1 MLTNSCCWPTCWPF
15 SYCKGKNLLRVFGQ
29 YMGVVQTPVKLV
41 NVIVGDL
48 PTHETGDFY
57 LTVETGSNPP
67 QITAVVENAEPKFV
81 KFPDE
86 MLIKIRDS
94 SLESRNPSGTLLSLL
109 VSEFLYIIYQ
119 QKKGTLIVIGLPGYQ
134 GVQRAILFEEAQR
147 IGKPRAVR
155 GLRESQD
162 AAVLDG
168 AGLGLGFRPLELYYR
183 TPTTEP
189 YFLEAP
195 TFCFHYRVV
204 SGPHIPTFLA
214 RFYRGQP
221 RGGERSRSNGAS

>member
-1 MLTNSCCWPTCWPF
+1 M
-15 SYCKGKNLLRVFGQ
+15 
-29 YMGVVQTPVKLV
+29 
-41 NVIVGDL
+41 
-48 PTHETGDFY
+48 
-57 LTVETGSNPP
+57 
-67 QITAVVENAEPKFV
+67 VENAEPKFV

-221 RGGERSRSNGAS
+221 RGGERSRSNGSQLTGLTLSRWPTWILIDVIEYGQMHADHDITIYDFRQKKTSQNSEVKVAQLHGGSQN